1 MSSFPAAGLS
11 SLIAIMVHLGPF
23 VQLIVLSA
31 LCFASVRCWGVML
44 QKAVLFRQARRHSE
58 RFLATLDT
66 PNDLAFMAAA
76 ARRFVQSPFARMF
89 RATHRYIETLDDG
102 AWLTSGGD
110 AASVPA
116 AVAERL
122 RYVIRQEQAAEIERF
137 EQGLPFLA
145 TTASVA
151 PFVGLF
157 GTVWGIMQSFHAIGQ
172 GGGASLAVV
181 GPGISEALVVTAVGL
196 AAAIP
201 AVVGYNHY
209 LNRLRRLEG
218 DLEAFAEHL
227 LLLFDD
233 IIPYNASR
241 PAERTSIQH

>member
-1 MSSFPAAGLS
+1 MPAFPATGLS
-11 SLIAIMVHLGPF
+11 SLITMMANFGPL
-23 VQLIVLSA
+23 VQLLVLFA
-31 LCFASVRCWGVML
+31 LCFASVRCWGIMI
-44 QKAVLFRQARRHSE
+44 QKAVLFRRARRHSV

-89 RATHRYIETLDDG
+89 RATHHYVETLDEG
-102 AWLTSGGD
+102 AWLTSGGN
-110 AASVPA
+110 AVNVSA
-116 AVAERL
+116 AVTERL
-122 RYVIRQEQAAEIERF
+122 RYVIRQEQAEEIDRF
-137 EQGLPFLA
+137 EHGLPFLA

-172 GGGASLAVV
+172 GGSASLAVV
-181 GPGISEALVVTAVGL
+181 GPGISEALIVTAAGL

-218 DLEAFAEHL
+218 DLDAFAEHL

-233 IIPYNASR
+233 IIPYNAQR
-241 PAERTSIQH
+241 PDPRPSLQR